1 MVVCPS
7 TLVVN
12 WSNEFDKWLGPASQP
27 KRVTI
32 QEGGAEGLQQIR
44 AYMQKTNQ
52 QVKHQ
57 PGQVLIISYEF
68 FRRNINIFDCKGYT
82 SVGLLVVD
90 EGHRLKNAG
99 DSRTFTA
106 LASLPT
112 DARLCITATPIQ
124 NNLCEF
130 FNLADFCCPG
140 ILGPNVS
147 YFRKQ
152 YERPISATNQK
163 NATREQLLL
172 GSTRSKEFDTI
183 VKTFMIR
190 RLQKDVLKSILPP
203 RTEALLF
210 CRPTKIQCELYRSV
224 CGNVTLGNMSD
235 ALTTLIMLRKI
246 CAHPLQCSLPN
257 GIESKLDP
265 CMWNVSSSG
274 KMFVLHT
281 LLQQIRREASDDKV
295 VIVSNFTSVLS
306 LIERLILQPCSYNYL
321 RLDGT
326 TKDRQALVDTF
337 NRTSV
342 DRSFCLLLSSK
353 AGGCGLNII
362 GANRLIMFGMY
373 HSSYTLTEDECEIVT
388 MSKYLFSFFRC
399 RLESSD
405 MSTGHGTNL
414 STRSGERM
422 YHLSPLHVRNCRR
435 SDSSASNSKTGAIK
449 TDSGFVRWERNKVLE
464 RETSGML

>member
-44 AYMQKTNQ
+44 TFMQKTNQ
-52 QVKHQ
+52 QIKHQ

-68 FRRNINIFDCKGYT
+68 FRRNVNIFDCKGYV

-112 DARLCITATPIQ
+112 DGRLCITATPIQ

-147 YFRKQ
+147 SFRKN
-152 YERPISATNQK
+152 YERPIAATSQK
-163 NATREQLLL
+163 NATRQQLIL
-172 GSTRSKEFDTI
+172 GSAKSKELDMI
-183 VKTFMIR
+183 AKTFMIR
-190 RLQKDVLKSILPP
+190 RLQKDVLKAMLPP

-210 CRPTKIQCELYRSV
+210 CRPTKVQCKLYRSA
-224 CGNVTLGNMSD
+224 CSSINLSNISD
-235 ALTTLIMLRKI
+235 ALTTLITLRKI
-246 CAHPLQCSLPN
+246 CAHPV
-257 GIESKLDP
+257 LDNNKDCREAKHGP
-265 CMWNVSSSG
+265 HVSEVLLSG
-274 KMFVLHT
+274 KMIVLHN
-281 LLQQIRREASDDKV
+281 LLQQIREGACSDKV

-306 LIERLILQPCSYNYL
+306 LVERLILQPCSYTYL

-342 DRSFCLLLSSK
+342 DRSFCFLLSSK
-353 AGGCGLNII
+353 AGGCGLNIV
-362 GANRLIMFGMY
+362 GANRLIMFGKY
-373 HSSYTLTEDECEIVT
+373 VCLT
-388 MSKYLFSFFRC
+388 
-399 RLESSD
+399 
-405 MSTGHGTNL
+405 
-414 STRSGERM
+414 
-422 YHLSPLHVRNCRR
+422 
-435 SDSSASNSKTGAIK
+435 
-449 TDSGFVRWERNKVLE
+449 
-464 RETSGML
+464 

>member
-32 QEGGAEGLQQIR
+32 QEGGADGLQQIR

-52 QVKHQ
+52 QIKHQ

-68 FRRNINIFDCKGYT
+68 FRRNVNIFDCKGCI
-82 SVGLLVVD
+82 SVALLVVD

-99 DSRTFTA
+99 DSQTFTA

-124 NNLCEF
+124 NNLSEF

-140 ILGPNVS
+140 LLGPNVS
-147 YFRKQ
+147 HFRKY

-163 NATREQLLL
+163 NATQQQLIA
-172 GSTRSKEFDTI
+172 GSLKSKELDMIT
-183 VKTFMIR
+183 KTFMIR
-190 RLQKDVLKSILPP
+190 RLQKDVLKTMLPP
-203 RTEALLF
+203 RTEILLF
-210 CRPTKIQCELYRSV
+210 CRPTKIQIELYRSV
-224 CGNVTLGNMSD
+224 CSQINLGNISD

-246 CAHPLQCSLPN
+246 CAHPALCQRI
-257 GIESKLDP
+257 GGKEVALDP
-265 CMWNVSSSG
+265 RKSEILSSA
-274 KMFVLHT
+274 KMIVLRH
-281 LLQQIRREASDDKV
+281 LLQQIRDDACDDKV

-306 LIERLILQPCSYNYL
+306 LIEHLILQPCSYSYL

-353 AGGCGLNII
+353 AGGCGLNIV
-362 GANRLIMFGMY
+362 GANRLIMFGRY
-373 HSSYTLTEDECEIVT
+373 HCYIFITTA
-388 MSKYLFSFFRC
+388 
-399 RLESSD
+399 
-405 MSTGHGTNL
+405 H
-414 STRSGERM
+414 
-422 YHLSPLHVRNCRR
+422 
-435 SDSSASNSKTGAIK
+435 
-449 TDSGFVRWERNKVLE
+449 
-464 RETSGML
+464 